1 MPLREGSIGIRVSTP
16 TSNQTPGTTHEKLGS
31 RVERGLVTLLLVA
44 MILLPAASTVSRRFL
59 GRDLPG
65 SSALAQHITLWVGF
79 LGALLA
85 TATGRHL
92 ALSTLDLVP
101 AGWPRRT
108 AAFFTQAV
116 SASVCALLA
125 WASARLVE
133 AEWTGFGEV
142 AFGIR
147 VAWSELVMP
156 VGFAVMAV
164 RFALNAGNGDEPGA
178 RRWLLRAAAAAIA
191 AGAFLL
197 AGVAPTQALVTALL
211 LAMAASFLLGAPV
224 FIVMSGVAMALFFGG
239 SVESGQPPVDALAAV
254 PTAIFNLVASATL
267 PAIPLLTAAGY
278 ILAEGGAA
286 RRLVRA
292 YKGIFGWMPGGIAI
306 MATFVCALFTTFTG
320 ASGVTI
326 LALGGL
332 LLPSLLEEKY
342 PEDFS
347 VGLVTAAGS
356 LGLLFPPSLPVILYA
371 VVAGTAI
378 DVLFIAGLVPGLL
391 MILIV
396 AAYGVVVGVR
406 AGAPR
411 QRFDGKE
418 AAAAFWDAKWD
429 LGLPTL
435 VVLAVGTGFATVVE
449 AAALAAAYSL
459 VVELLVFRSI
469 HPTRDLPRVLVHA
482 AALVGSVL
490 ILLGSALGLTSW
502 FVDAEV
508 PTRLVEWMTTHVHSK
523 ALFLL
528 MLNAV
533 LLVLGSV
540 LEIYSAIVVLAPL
553 VAPLG
558 EAYGIT
564 PIHLGVVFLANLEL
578 GFLFPPMGL
587 NLFLSASRFGKPLPW
602 VYRKSFPFL
611 LIMSAGVLAITYL
624 PQITDGVVRAFG
636 KIP

>member
-1 MPLREGSIGIRVSTP
+1 VS
-16 TSNQTPGTTHEKLGS
+16 STTAAQAPAPEKLGT
-31 RVERGLVTLLLVA
+31 RGERALVALLLLA
-44 MILLPAASTVSRRFL
+44 MVLLPAVSTVSRRL
-59 GRDLPG
+59 IGRELPG
-65 SSALAQHITLWVGF
+65 ASVLAQHITLWVGF

-85 TATGRHL
+85 TISGQHL

-101 AGWPRRT
+101 EGGPRR
-108 AAFFTQAV
+108 AARFFGQAV
-116 SASVCALLA
+116 SAATCALLA
-125 WASARLVE
+125 WASLRLVR
-133 AEWTGFGEV
+133 AEWSGFGVV

-147 VAWSELVMP
+147 VAWSQLVMP
-156 VGFAVMAV
+156 AAFAVMAL
-164 RFALNAGNGDEPGA
+164 RFAWRAGDAA
-178 RRWLLRAAAAAIA
+178 RGRAACWGCRAAAAAIA
-191 AGAFLL
+191 AAAFLL
-197 AGVAPTQALVTALL
+197 GLAAAPGAALGTVLL
-211 LAMAASFLLGAPV
+211 LVMAAAFLLGAPV
-224 FIVMSGVAMALFFGG
+224 FVVMAGVAMVLFFREGG
-239 SVESGQPPVDALAAV
+239 GTAIAAV
-254 PTAIFNLVASATL
+254 PTATFNLVSSATL

-278 ILAEGGAA
+278 VLAEGGAA

-292 YKGIFGWMPGGIAI
+292 YKGIFGWMPGGVAV

-332 LLPSLLEEKY
+332 LLPSLLEDRY

-356 LGLLFPPSLPVILYA
+356 LGLLFPPSLPVILYG
-371 VVAGTAI
+371 VVAQAPI
-378 DVLFIAGLVPGLL
+378 EHLFIGGLLPGLL
-391 MILIV
+391 MIVLV
-396 AAYGVVVGVR
+396 AAYGVRVGVR

-411 QRFDGKE
+411 TALHPGE
-418 AAAAFWDAKWD
+418 ALSALWAAKWD

-435 VVLAVGTGFATVVE
+435 VVVAVASGYATVVE
-449 AAALAAAYSL
+449 AAALAAAYAI
-459 VVELLVFRSI
+459 VVELLIFRSI
-469 HPTRDLPRVLVHA
+469 HPFRDLPRVLVHA
-482 AALVGSVL
+482 SSLVGSVL
-490 ILLGSALGLTSW
+490 ILLGAALGVTSW

-508 PTRLVEWMTTHVHSK
+508 PSRLVDWMTAHVHSP

-528 MLNAV
+528 MLNGV

-558 EAYGIT
+558 AAYGVE

-587 NLFLSASRFGKPLPW
+587 NLFLSASRFRKPLPW
-602 VYRKSFPFL
+602 VYRKAFPFL

-624 PQITDGVVRAFG
+624 PAITTGVVRLFAR
-636 KIP
+636 

>member
-1 MPLREGSIGIRVSTP
+1 MPLGEGSIDFRVSTP
-16 TSNQTPGTTHEKLGS
+16 TSLDDAGTKPERLGT
-31 RVERGLVTLLLVA
+31 RLERGLVTLLLVA
-44 MILLPAASTVSRRFL
+44 MILLPAASTVARRLL

-65 SSALAQHITLWVGF
+65 SSVLAQHITLWVGF

-101 AGWPRRT
+101 QGWPRR
-108 AAFFTQAV
+108 AASFFTQAV
-116 SASVCALLA
+116 SAAVCALLA
-125 WASARLVE
+125 WASTELVQS
-133 AEWTGFGEV
+133 EWTGFGRV

-147 VAWSELVMP
+147 TAWSELVMP
-156 VGFAVMAV
+156 VGFAAMAL
-164 RFALNAGNGDEPGA
+164 RFAWNAGNGDAGAA
-178 RRWLLRAAAAAIA
+178 RRWGLRAAAATIA
-191 AGAFLL
+191 VGAFLL
-197 AGVAPTQALVTALL
+197 AGMAPSQPLVTALL
-211 LAMAASFLLGAPV
+211 LVMLAAFLLGAPV
-224 FIVMSGVAMALFFGG
+224 FIVMSGLAMALFFRG
-239 SVESGQPPVDALAAV
+239 SVESGQLPGEAIAAV
-254 PTAIFNLVASATL
+254 PTAIFNLVSSATL

-278 ILAEGGAA
+278 VLAEGGAA

-332 LLPSLLEEKY
+332 LLPTLLEERY

-371 VVAGTAI
+371 VVAGVGI

-391 MILIV
+391 MIVIV
-396 AAYGVVVGVR
+396 GAYGVVVGVR

-418 AAAAFWDAKWD
+418 ALAALWDAKWD

-435 VVLAVGTGFATVVE
+435 VVVAVGTGFATVVE

-459 VVELLVFRSI
+459 MVELLVFRSI
-469 HPTRDLPRVLVHA
+469 HATRDLPRVLVHA

-508 PTRLVEWMTTHVHSK
+508 PTRLVEWMTLHVHSR

-558 EAYGIT
+558 AAYGIT

-611 LIMSAGVLAITYL
+611 LIMAAGVLAITYL
-624 PQITDGVVRAFG
+624 PEITDGVVRAFG